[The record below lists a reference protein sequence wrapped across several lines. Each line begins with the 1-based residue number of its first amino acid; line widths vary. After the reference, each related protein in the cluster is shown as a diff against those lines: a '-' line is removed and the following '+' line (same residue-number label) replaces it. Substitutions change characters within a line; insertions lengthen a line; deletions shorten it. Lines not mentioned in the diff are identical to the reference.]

1 MPMDNA
7 MMNIIREELMK
18 QDAHFRELVQ
28 KHQSLEQRLTELASL
43 HYPTEEEQMEE
54 MVIKRQKLA
63 IKDEIY
69 SKILEYSK
77 QHQKS

>member
-1 MPMDNA
+1 MI
-7 MMNIIREELMK
+7 NIIREELMK

-43 HYPTEEEQMEE
+43 QYPTEEEQMEE
-54 MVIKRQKLA
+54 MIIKKQKLA

-77 QHQKS
+77 QHQSS